1 MWMIKIS
8 HAPTLYFEVLLVLLG
23 TFRHFKVFL
32 GIWGTSS
39 YFEVLLRTS
48 EYCEVIW
55 DSFKVLSPQSSIF
68 SLQSSVLNPLFD
80 MVFDAKNCLCCLKKL
95 RLRHFCRKYR
105 ENLNIRVMRTKFWVK
120 LSCEDA
126 PQVVPGC
133 LYIQKW
139 KKILPRWTKNIS
151 LTKLVPPDQYSHII
165 TIRAPVRAKNTNSNS
180 NTNFCSWRSWREASS
195 KQANPPIMDFNL
207 TSYHYP
213 HHSYNLCH
221 RHLCVILFFAAAKMQ
236 RWIQNTCNP
245 PLKQSQR
252 KQSCR
257 HIDIADRKVFVCPEN
272 W

>member
-55 DSFKVLSPQSSIF
+55 GSFKVLSPQSSIF

-105 ENLNIRVMRTKFWVK
+105 QNLNIRVMRTKFWVK

-139 KKILPRWTKNIS
+139 KKIHTQMNQKI
-151 LTKLVPPDQYSHII
+151 
-165 TIRAPVRAKNTNSNS
+165 
-180 NTNFCSWRSWREASS
+180 
-195 KQANPPIMDFNL
+195 
-207 TSYHYP
+207 
-213 HHSYNLCH
+213 
-221 RHLCVILFFAAAKMQ
+221 
-236 RWIQNTCNP
+236 
-245 PLKQSQR
+245 
-252 KQSCR
+252 
-257 HIDIADRKVFVCPEN
+257 
-272 W
+272 

>member
-55 DSFKVLSPQSSIF
+55 GSFRVLSPQSSVF
-68 SLQSSVLNPLFD
+68 SLQSSVLTPLFWVLNPHFLVLREVLTCVTWFL
-80 MVFDAKNCLCCLKKL
+80 MQKTVFVASETPFTA
-95 RLRHFCRKYR
+95 FCRKYR

-120 LSCEDA
+120 LSCENA

-139 KKILPRWTKNIS
+139 KKIHTQMNQKI
-151 LTKLVPPDQYSHII
+151 
-165 TIRAPVRAKNTNSNS
+165 
-180 NTNFCSWRSWREASS
+180 
-195 KQANPPIMDFNL
+195 
-207 TSYHYP
+207 
-213 HHSYNLCH
+213 
-221 RHLCVILFFAAAKMQ
+221 
-236 RWIQNTCNP
+236 
-245 PLKQSQR
+245 
-252 KQSCR
+252 
-257 HIDIADRKVFVCPEN
+257 
-272 W
+272 